1 MFFLFQLFG
10 FVYACYVR
18 KDLLDDEDSCKS
30 SVFLLSSGTESH
42 IELHNFDSLLF
53 VTVDFIAGFDSYG
66 YQPPQKSS
74 HLQLQP
80 LYT

>member
-1 MFFLFQLFG
+1 MI
-10 FVYACYVR
+10 
-18 KDLLDDEDSCKS
+18 S
-30 SVFLLSSGTESH
+30 
-42 IELHNFDSLLF
+42 SLLF
-53 VTVDFIAGFDSYG
+53 LSPFKVDFIGGFDSYG